1 MCVSVFAH
9 PVLSVSFSP
18 HNCSPPDSSV
28 HEIFQETALVW
39 VAIPSSRGS
48 SWPMDQT
55 YMFCVSYIS
64 GRFLWGSSVL
74 YLVHCHEYKYI
85 VKWLCLHEYSSG
97 PVFPW
102 KNSLLYNAVCI
113 STPLHR
119 STFQISLY
127 CVLIYT
133 LLRFTEMK
141 EMKKGWKDC
150 CHQITGWIWGLF
162 QVINY
167 LPDKFEEFNF
177 GKQILDF
184 RRQFS

>member
-1 MCVSVFAH
+1 MCVCVSVFAH

-28 HEIFQETALVW
+28 HEIFQERALVW

-55 YMFCVSYIS
+55 HIFCVSYIS
-64 GRFLWGSSVL
+64 GRFLWRSSVF

-97 PVFPW
+97 PVFSR

-113 STPLHR
+113 STPPTEVLSR
-119 STFQISLY
+119 SAYIVYWYILY
-127 CVLIYT
+127 WGSQ
-133 LLRFTEMK
+133 K
-141 EMKKGWKDC
+141 WKKWRKG
-150 CHQITGWIWGLF
+150 
-162 QVINY
+162 
-167 LPDKFEEFNF
+167 
-177 GKQILDF
+177 GKIAVTK
-184 RRQFS
+184 